1 MKHKCMIVAVLNS
14 SNVVRT
20 DLHVENVDFSSN
32 EVKAQR
38 VRHLAC
44 AISRAFFQA
53 TQLELNDLY

>member
-1 MKHKCMIVAVLNS
+1 MIVAVLNS